1 MAWSSETPS
10 YCGWNELHVK
20 NTKGKMEVHYY
31 LERKDGIADLAVIG
45 RLKNSSKR
53 MSFRYALKKN
63 RSVLKKLN
71 SKDDVANWLDSIVS
85 GKFSQSLF
93 RILLCPF
100 LDFEF

>member
-10 YCGWNELHVK
+10 YCGWNERHVK
-20 NTKGKMEVHYY
+20 NTKEKMEVHYY

-45 RLKNSSKR
+45 RLKNSKR

-71 SKDDVANWLDSIVS
+71 SKDDVALWLDSIVS
-85 GKFSQSLF
+85 GNFS
-93 RILLCPF
+93 
-100 LDFEF
+100 